1 MIKNA
6 FLYRL
11 VSEFPDFTATEEA
24 LHAAIFTPCGA
35 TQEKSTG
42 WVPPRGHEH
51 GALLESVGGQW
62 IFKLQTETKKVPT
75 QAANDK
81 VSEKCKDIEAQ
92 TGRKPGKKEK
102 REIQEDV
109 RMAMLPMA
117 FPVKRSTLIWI
128 DPEARTLVVDAGSQS
143 KADEAV
149 TALVRSIDGLA
160 LQLINTQMSPAAA
173 MALWLGT
180 KEAPEGFTVDRECE
194 LKASDE
200 SKAVVKYGRHA
211 LDIDEVAQHIAAGK
225 MPTKLALT
233 YNDRVSFVLTEGLQL
248 KKIAILDGVFE
259 ASSQAEHEDHFDAD
273 VAIATGELSKLLPA
287 LIGVLGGEVP
297 VTEASKIETEV
308 ANPGAAPHT
317 GDGPDPL
324 YETAVALVRDNGKP
338 SISFVQR
345 HLRIGYN
352 RAASLMESMELAGV
366 VSAMD
371 RSGSRKVLA

>member
-62 IFKLQTETKKVPT
+62 IFKLQTETKKVPG
-75 QAANDK
+75 QAIKDK
-81 VSEKCKDIEAQ
+81 VAEQCKAIEAQ
-92 TGRKPGKKEK
+92 TGRKPGRKET
-102 REIQEDV
+102 RELQDDA
-109 RMAMLPMA
+109 RLALLPNA
-117 FPVKRSTLIWI
+117 FAARAATLIWL

-143 KADEAV
+143 KADDAV

-160 LQLINTQMSPAAA
+160 LQLVNTQMSPAAA

-194 LKASDE
+194 LKACDE
-200 SKAVVKYGRHA
+200 SKAVVRYGRHA
-211 LDIDEVAQHIAAGK
+211 LDIDEVAQHIAMGK

-233 YNDRVSFVLTEGLQL
+233 YNDRVSFVLTESLVL
-248 KKIAILDGVFE
+248 KKIAILDVVFE
-259 ASSQAEHEDHFDAD
+259 AASHAEHEDHFDAD
-273 VAIATGELSKLLPA
+273 VTIATGELSKLLA
-287 LIGVLGGEVP
+287 GLVDVLGGV
-297 VTEASKIETEV
+297 
-308 ANPGAAPHT
+308 
-317 GDGPDPL
+317 
-324 YETAVALVRDNGKP
+324 
-338 SISFVQR
+338 VQ
-345 HLRIGYN
+345 
-352 RAASLMESMELAGV
+352 S
-366 VSAMD
+366 
-371 RSGSRKVLA
+371 